1 METIIEPIDKE
12 KIKAELTKDKF
23 VRITNNGNKEIY
35 IITHH
40 DSPNTMMELGR
51 LREVTFRD
59 AGGGTGKAYDIDSY
73 DTAEVPFKQLI
84 VWNPNDEDIVGGYRF
99 IEGYNI
105 KLDENKSPISATAK
119 LFNFSDKFIKD
130 FMPYMIEL
138 GRSFVQPNY
147 QPSFNIRKGIYS
159 LDNLWDGLG
168 AVIVDNPDI
177 KYYFG
182 KITMYSRFNI
192 TARDL
197 ILFFLHKHF
206 PDTEGLVY
214 PFKPVEFQTEI
225 DYLDR
230 TFIGKNF
237 DDDYKI
243 LMKNVRRLGESVP
256 PLVNAYMTLSPSM
269 KTFGTAINPSFGKV
283 EETGILVTIDDIY
296 DFKKERHI
304 SEYKKKEV

>member
-1 METIIEPIDKE
+1 MEKIIDPIDKE
-12 KIKAELTKDKF
+12 KIKLELTKDRF
-23 VRITNNGNKEIY
+23 VRITNNGSKEIY

-40 DSPNTMMELGR
+40 DSPNTMLELGR
-51 LREVTFRD
+51 LREITFRD
-59 AGGGTGKAYDIDSY
+59 AGGGTGKAVDIDDY
-73 DTAEVPFKQLI
+73 DTAEEPYKQLI
-84 VWNPNDEDIVGGYRF
+84 VWNPVDEDIVGGYRF
-99 IEGYNI
+99 IEGNNI
-105 KLDENKSPISATAK
+105 KLDENKMPISATAK
-119 LFNFSDKFIKD
+119 LFYFSDRFIKD
-130 FMPYMIEL
+130 YMPYMIEL

-168 AVIVDNPDI
+168 ALIVDNPDM

-206 PDTEGLVY
+206 PDTEDLLC
-214 PFKPVEFQTEI
+214 PFAPVEYQTEL

-230 TFIGKNF
+230 VFIGKNF
-237 DDDYKI
+237 DGDYKI
-243 LMKNVRRLGESVP
+243 LMKNVRRFGETVP

-269 KTFGTAINPSFGKV
+269 KTFGTAINLSFGKV
-283 EETGILVTIDDIY
+283 EETGILVTINDIY

-304 SEYKKKEV
+304 SHYKKENN